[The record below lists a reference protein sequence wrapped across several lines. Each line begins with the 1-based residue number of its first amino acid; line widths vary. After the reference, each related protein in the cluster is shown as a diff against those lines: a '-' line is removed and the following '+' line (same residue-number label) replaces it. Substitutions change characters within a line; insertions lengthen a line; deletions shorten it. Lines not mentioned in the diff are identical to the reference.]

1 MASRDIVDW
10 RPDVRKYIKMPTA
23 NESLIDDEVR
33 ETCRDFLRETA
44 LWKYD
49 LARISVVADQAEYD
63 FTPINADGVNV
74 FSALATAKYK
84 LDGED
89 DDQFYDLELETR
101 ESMQKK
107 YLDAWQFEEN
117 VSSSNI
123 YVTKE
128 KKFRLYPIPTVLSTE
143 GLLLHV
149 IVKPSNDATAVPLFV
164 WEDHKR
170 TISIGAASM
179 LMGQTN
185 RPWSDKKLSDRY
197 WVQYTAKRDEAAF
210 TKWDGRTKKALH
222 VRPRIWS
229 SSRNRTWRF

>member
-1 MASRDIVDW
+1 MASKDIVDW
-10 RPDVRKYIKMPTA
+10 RPDVRKYIKMPNA

-33 ETCRDFLRETA
+33 QACRDFLRETA
-44 LWKYD
+44 LWKYNLD
-49 LARISVVADQAEYD
+49 RISVVADQAEYD
-63 FTPINADGVNV
+63 FTDIDTDGINV

-84 LDGED
+84 EDGQD
-89 DDQFYDLELETR
+89 DDQFYDLTLETR
-101 ESMQKK
+101 ETINKK
-107 YLDAWQFEEN
+107 YLDAWEFETNETP
-117 VSSSNI
+117 SDI

-128 KKFRLYPIPTVLSTE
+128 KKFRLYPIPTLASDE

-149 IVKPSNDATAVPLFV
+149 IVKPSNDATKVPLFV
-164 WEDHKR
+164 WEDHMR

-210 TKWDGRTKKALH
+210 TKWDGRTKKSLR
-222 VRPRIWS
+222 VNPRFWA